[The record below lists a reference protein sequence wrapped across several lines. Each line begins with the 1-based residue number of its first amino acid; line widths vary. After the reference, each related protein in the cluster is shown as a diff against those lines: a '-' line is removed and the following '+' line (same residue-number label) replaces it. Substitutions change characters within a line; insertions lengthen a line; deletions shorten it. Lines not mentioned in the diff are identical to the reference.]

1 MTAPDSPRLLA
12 RVRDKIRLKHYSIR
26 TEHVYVDWIKRFIWF
41 HGKRHPVDLGPNE
54 VEAFLTDLAVARG
67 VAASTQNQAKSALLF
82 LYKEVLGIELPWLD
96 GVEPACTPQ
105 RLPVLTRG
113 EVALI
118 LRELKCRR
126 FSVRCGT
133 TYGTSHWLSRPHRTR
148 CGIPTPRICSKPASM
163 W

>member
-1 MTAPDSPRLLA
+1 MTCPWPIPDA
-12 RVRDKIRLKHYSIR
+12 KRV
-26 TEHVYVDWIKRFIWF
+26 
-41 HGKRHPVDLGPNE
+41 
-54 VEAFLTDLAVARG
+54 
-67 VAASTQNQAKSALLF
+67 AL

-96 GVEPACTPQ
+96 GVEPARTPQ

-133 TYGTSHWLSRPHRTR
+133 TYRTSHWLSRPHRTR
-148 CGIPTPRICSKPASM
+148 CGIHFATHLLDSSYDTRMVQELLGHRDVSTTMIYTHVLNIGGRGVRSPIYLIAATSAAGAGESRSPRLARC
-163 W
+163 